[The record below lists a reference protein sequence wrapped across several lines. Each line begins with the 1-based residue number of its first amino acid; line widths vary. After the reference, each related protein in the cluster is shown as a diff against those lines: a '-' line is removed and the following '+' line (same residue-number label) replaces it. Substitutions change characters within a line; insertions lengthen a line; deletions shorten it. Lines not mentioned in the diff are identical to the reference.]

1 MGRFLMPD
9 GNNNFKIPVCGTHHI
24 AVQSY
29 DWEASLRLYCEV
41 LGMRVVEEFGLPD
54 RKIILLDIGDGSHM
68 EIFAPIE
75 EGASS
80 EVILG
85 DQVPILHFALA
96 TTDTRGAIEQVR
108 SAGYEITVEPK
119 EVKLGSLDVTIAFF
133 RGPSGEMVEFFQTN
147 NI

>member
-1 MGRFLMPD
+1 MPE
-9 GNNNFKIPVCGTHHI
+9 GNNNFKIPGCGTHHI

-75 EGASS
+75 EGLGP
-80 EVILG
+80 EVIC
-85 DQVPILHFALA
+85 DRIPILHFALA
-96 TTDTRGAIEQVR
+96 TTDTRRAIERVR

-133 RGPSGEMVEFFQTN
+133 RGPSGEIVEFFQTN
-147 NI
+147 NL

>member
-1 MGRFLMPD
+1 MLNE
-9 GNNNFKIPVCGTHHI
+9 NNNLKIPGCGTHHI

-75 EGASS
+75 EGLGP
-80 EVILG
+80 EVIC
-85 DQVPILHFALA
+85 DRIPILHFALA
-96 TTDTRGAIEQVR
+96 TTDTRRAIERVR

-119 EVKLGSLDVTIAFF
+119 DVKLGSLDVTIAFF

-147 NI
+147 NK

>member
-1 MGRFLMPD
+1 MPE
-9 GNNNFKIPVCGTHHI
+9 GNNNFKIPGCGTHHI

-75 EGASS
+75 EG
-80 EVILG
+80 LG
-85 DQVPILHFALA
+85 PEIIPCDRIPILHFALA
-96 TTDTRGAIEQVR
+96 TTDTRIAIERVR

-133 RGPSGEMVEFFQTN
+133 RGPSGETVEFFQTN
-147 NI
+147 NL